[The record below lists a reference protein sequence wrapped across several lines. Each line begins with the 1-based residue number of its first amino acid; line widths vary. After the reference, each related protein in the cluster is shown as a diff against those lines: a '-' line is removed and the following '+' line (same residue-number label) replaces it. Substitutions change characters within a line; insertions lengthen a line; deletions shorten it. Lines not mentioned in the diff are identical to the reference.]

1 MANILKKLSNLSAEM
16 KAGGRNARNARQN
29 FLKENPEIEGFSVIN
44 ARENISG
51 SKPVQV
57 KKDDNPSSSRYW
69 GIKNK
74 DGSYNF
80 HLNPNSDYEV
90 QAHVSGG
97 GDILFNNNYN
107 GGAYRVGE
115 HQTLAAAN
123 VNIGEDGI
131 ITVNSKGKL
140 NLGNPVKIPDQPS
153 PSPKP
158 PSPPPSSPPPPSPP
172 PSSSPPPPPPKAP
185 EPVIESN
192 APVNPPS
199 PQPSPPPPKAPEQGS
214 KQKGI
219 QSKVEQAE
227 QPQQPQKPQQ
237 AAQENSDTPNDF
249 QKNNQSFLDKVQQSL
264 KDEKGE
270 YQTTFSSRMA
280 ETVGEDGQTNKSLA
294 YHLNRVNKNVD
305 NFVEEARGAKTQ
317 EELAGVMDSYGI
329 KYNQTFSNE
338 ENISNISKA
347 FTNRAKANA
356 SVGDALMAHNV
367 PQYAVGSAFV
377 AGLAASVVTS
387 DGKKSNADLYGS
399 PY

>member
-16 KAGGRNARNARQN
+16 KAGGKKARNARKN
-29 FLKENPEIEGFSVIN
+29 FLKENPEIEGFSVTN
-44 ARENISG
+44 AGENIDG
-51 SKPVQV
+51 SKPIQV
-57 KKDDNPSSSRYW
+57 KKDNNASSSMYW
-69 GIKNK
+69 GVKNK
-74 DGSYNF
+74 DGSYDF
-80 HLNPNSDYEV
+80 HLNPNSSYEV
-90 QAHVSGG
+90 QAHMSGG
-97 GDILFNNNYN
+97 GNTLFNNNYN

-140 NLGNPVKIPDQPS
+140 NLGDPVKIPDQPS

-158 PSPPPSSPPPPSPP
+158 PSPPPPPSPP
-172 PSSSPPPPPPKAP
+172 SPKAP

-192 APVNPPS
+192 VPVNPPS
-199 PQPSPPPPKAPEQGS
+199 PQPSPPPPKASEQGS

-227 QPQQPQKPQQ
+227 QPQKPQQ
-237 AAQENSDTPNDF
+237 AAQENSDTLNDF

-317 EELAGVMDSYGI
+317 EELASVMDSYGI

>member
-29 FLKENPEIEGFSVIN
+29 FLKENPEIEGFSVTN

-74 DGSYNF
+74 DGSYDF

-107 GGAYRVGE
+107 GGAYHVGE

-172 PSSSPPPPPPKAP
+172 PSPSPSSPKAP

-199 PQPSPPPPKAPEQGS
+199 PQPSPPPPKASEQVS

-237 AAQENSDTPNDF
+237 AAQENSDTSNDF

-294 YHLNRVNKNVD
+294 YLLNRVNKNVD
-305 NFVEEARGAKTQ
+305 FFVEEA
-317 EELAGVMDSYGI
+317 
-329 KYNQTFSNE
+329 
-338 ENISNISKA
+338 
-347 FTNRAKANA
+347 
-356 SVGDALMAHNV
+356 
-367 PQYAVGSAFV
+367 
-377 AGLAASVVTS
+377 
-387 DGKKSNADLYGS
+387 
-399 PY
+399 

>member
-29 FLKENPEIEGFSVIN
+29 FLKENPEIEGFSVTN

-74 DGSYNF
+74 DGSYDF

-107 GGAYRVGE
+107 GGAYHVGE

-158 PSPPPSSPPPPSPP
+158 LPSSPPPSPPKAPSPPPPPSPP
-172 PSSSPPPPPPKAP
+172 PSSPKPPSSPPPSSPP
-185 EPVIESN
+185 
-192 APVNPPS
+192 
-199 PQPSPPPPKAPEQGS
+199 PPPPKAPEQGS

-237 AAQENSDTPNDF
+237 AAQENSDTSNDF

-317 EELAGVMDSYGI
+317 EELASVMDNYGI

>member
-29 FLKENPEIEGFSVIN
+29 FLKENPEIEGFSVTN

-74 DGSYNF
+74 DGSYDF

-107 GGAYRVGE
+107 GGAYHVGE

-158 PSPPPSSPPPPSPP
+158 LPSSPPPSPPKAPSPPPPPSPP
-172 PSSSPPPPPPKAP
+172 PSSPKPPSSPPPSSPP
-185 EPVIESN
+185 
-192 APVNPPS
+192 
-199 PQPSPPPPKAPEQGS
+199 PPPPKAPEQGS

-237 AAQENSDTPNDF
+237 AAQENSDTSNDF

-317 EELAGVMDSYGI
+317 EELASVMDSYGI

>member
-29 FLKENPEIEGFSVIN
+29 FLKENPEIEGFSVTN

-57 KKDDNPSSSRYW
+57 KKDDNPSSSMYW
-69 GIKNK
+69 GVKNK
-74 DGSYNF
+74 DGSYDF
-80 HLNPNSDYEV
+80 HLNPNSSYEV

-107 GGAYRVGE
+107 GGAYHVGE

-158 PSPPPSSPPPPSPP
+158 LPSSPPPSPPKAPSPPPPPSPP
-172 PSSSPPPPPPKAP
+172 PSSPKPPSSPPPSSPP
-185 EPVIESN
+185 
-192 APVNPPS
+192 
-199 PQPSPPPPKAPEQGS
+199 PPPPKAPEQGS

-237 AAQENSDTPNDF
+237 AAQENSDTSNDF

-317 EELAGVMDSYGI
+317 EELASVMDSYGI

>member
-74 DGSYNF
+74 DGSYDF

-107 GGAYRVGE
+107 GGAYHVGE

-158 PSPPPSSPPPPSPP
+158 PPSSPPPSPP
-172 PSSSPPPPPPKAP
+172 PSSPKPPSSPPPSSPP
-185 EPVIESN
+185 
-192 APVNPPS
+192 
-199 PQPSPPPPKAPEQGS
+199 PPPPKAPEQGS

-317 EELAGVMDSYGI
+317 EELASVMDSYGI

-387 DGKKSNADLYGS
+387 DGKKSNADLYSS

>member
-57 KKDDNPSSSRYW
+57 KKDDNPRSSRYW

-74 DGSYNF
+74 DGSYDF

-107 GGAYRVGE
+107 GGAYHVGE

-140 NLGNPVKIPDQPS
+140 NLGNPVKIPDQPP
-153 PSPKP
+153 PSPKPPPSSPPPSPPKAPSPPPP
-158 PSPPPSSPPPPSPP
+158 PSPPPSSPPP
-172 PSSSPPPPPPKAP
+172 SSPP
-185 EPVIESN
+185 
-192 APVNPPS
+192 
-199 PQPSPPPPKAPEQGS
+199 PPPPKAPEQGS

-317 EELAGVMDSYGI
+317 EELASVMDSYGI

-387 DGKKSNADLYGS
+387 DGKKSNADLYSS

>member
-29 FLKENPEIEGFSVIN
+29 FLKENPEIEGFSVTN
-44 ARENISG
+44 ASENISG

-57 KKDDNPSSSRYW
+57 KKDDNPSSSMYW

-107 GGAYRVGE
+107 GGAYHVGE

-140 NLGNPVKIPDQPS
+140 NFGNPVKIPDQPS

-172 PSSSPPPPPPKAP
+172 PS
-185 EPVIESN
+185 
-192 APVNPPS
+192 PS
-199 PQPSPPPPKAPEQGS
+199 PQPSPPPPKAPEQVS
-214 KQKGI
+214 RQKGI

>member
-16 KAGGRNARNARQN
+16 KAGGKKARNARKN
-29 FLKENPEIEGFSVIN
+29 FLKENPEIEGFSVTN
-44 ARENISG
+44 AGENISG

-57 KKDDNPSSSRYW
+57 KKDDNPSSSMYW

-80 HLNPNSDYEV
+80 HLNPNFDYEV

-107 GGAYRVGE
+107 SGAYHVGE

-140 NLGNPVKIPDQPS
+140 NLGNPVKIPDQPP
-153 PSPKP
+153 PSPK
-158 PSPPPSSPPPPSPP
+158 PPPSSPPPPP
-172 PSSSPPPPPPKAP
+172 PSPPKAP

-199 PQPSPPPPKAPEQGS
+199 PQPSPPPPKAPEQVS
-214 KQKGI
+214 RQKGI

-387 DGKKSNADLYGS
+387 DGKKSNADLYSS

>member
-29 FLKENPEIEGFSVIN
+29 FLKENPEIEGFSVTN

-74 DGSYNF
+74 DGSYDF

-107 GGAYRVGE
+107 GGAYHVGE

-140 NLGNPVKIPDQPS
+140 NLGNPVKIPDQPP
-153 PSPKP
+153 PSPKPPPSSPPPSPPKAPSPPPP
-158 PSPPPSSPPPPSPP
+158 PSPPPSSPPP
-172 PSSSPPPPPPKAP
+172 SSPP
-185 EPVIESN
+185 
-192 APVNPPS
+192 
-199 PQPSPPPPKAPEQGS
+199 PPPPKAPEQGS

-317 EELAGVMDSYGI
+317 EELASVMDSYGI

-387 DGKKSNADLYGS
+387 DGKKSNADLYSS